1 MCNKT
6 IINELNAG
14 DLLQLN
20 GMDIPTIV
28 FKGEKVKA
36 SIKLFEWDSNNN
48 ILTLK
53 IRSYSEFRRRYYN
66 QIQFPDIQILKDAI
80 NGKTEKEQERW
91 FSSQNRQGDKNI
103 VYEEP
108 YNPDDNTINWSEYR
122 LFDHDIKVYCS
133 CPSYQYYRS
142 FQLTQFDAAI
152 YPETR
157 PPVRND
163 PTLQR
168 VMICHHLYATL
179 QFAVWM
185 EPYIKNFI
193 NSHEKEPLELDKR
206 HLKRK
211 KGPTKK
217 NTPSATIN
225 NAGDNNM
232 LDGVNNS
239 GTTSGEPSGFSM

>member
-1 MCNKT
+1 MRHS
-6 IINELNAG
+6 IINELSAK
-14 DLLQLN
+14 DLLQLS
-20 GMDIPTIV
+20 GKDIPTIV

-66 QIQFPDIQILKDAI
+66 QIQFPDIAVLKQSLKDES
-80 NGKTEKEQERW
+80 KKENERW
-91 FSSQNRQGDKNI
+91 FSSQNREGEKNI

-108 YNPDDNTINWSEYR
+108 YNDEDNTINWGEYR
-122 LFDHDIKVYCS
+122 LLDHDIKVYCS
-133 CPSYQYYRS
+133 CPSFQYYRS
-142 FQLTQFDAAI
+142 FQLTQYDTAI

-163 PTLQR
+163 PALER
-168 VMICHHLYATL
+168 VWICHHLYATL

-193 NSHEKEPLELDKR
+193 QSHEKEPLEYNTR
-206 HLKRK
+206 AAKRK
-211 KGPTKK
+211 PQNK
-217 NTPSATIN
+217 NSILTST
-225 NAGDNNM
+225 GDNNM
-232 LDGVNNS
+232 MGGVNNS
-239 GTTSGEPSGFSM
+239 GITNGEQPSGSSM